1 MGRRVTRRSV
11 KTNLP
16 FVVPY
21 LALATFFSLAGC
33 HDSDKKSASIP
44 QAAQTARPV
53 IRASAD
59 RIRFEPT
66 PIVALDSVSPDKRLV
81 KSLLNVRSLMRY
93 GDYAWNDDVPP
104 GKVWILVDLAAQTI
118 SVFRNGEE
126 IGRSV
131 ALFGVDGY
139 PTPTGRF
146 TVLAREKHHVSS
158 VYGSSMPYTLRL
170 TNDGI
175 SIHASDVRAGVGTHG
190 CVGVPLKFGAK
201 LFDATRAGD
210 EVLIITDSKRP
221 ATIGRDAGGK
231 AAG

>member
-1 MGRRVTRRSV
+1 
-11 KTNLP
+11 
-16 FVVPY
+16 
-21 LALATFFSLAGC
+21 
-33 HDSDKKSASIP
+33 
-44 QAAQTARPV
+44 
-53 IRASAD
+53 
-59 RIRFEPT
+59 
-66 PIVALDSVSPDKRLV
+66 
-81 KSLLNVRSLMRY
+81 MRY
-93 GDYAWNDDVPP
+93 GDYAWHDDVPP

-118 SVFRNGEE
+118 SVFRDGEE
-126 IGRSV
+126 IGRAV

-158 VYGSSMPYTLRL
+158 VYGASMPYTLRL

-210 EVLIITDSKRP
+210 EVMIISDSKRP
-221 ATIGRDAGGK
+221 ATTGRDARGK
-231 AAG
+231 AIG